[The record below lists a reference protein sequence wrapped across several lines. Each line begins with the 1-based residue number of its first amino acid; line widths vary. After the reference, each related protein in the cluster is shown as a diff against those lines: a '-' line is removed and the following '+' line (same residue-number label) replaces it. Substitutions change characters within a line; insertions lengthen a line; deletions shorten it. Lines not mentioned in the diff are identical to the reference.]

1 MLEKVYLIG
10 IIFVFLKKMFNIE
23 KIIYIFIV
31 YLNVR
36 IGILFVYIRWVVM
49 IFIIVGFNIFYLVI

>member
-10 IIFVFLKKMFNIE
+10 IIFVFLKKMPNIE
-23 KIIYIFIV
+23 KTIHIFTA

-36 IGILFVYIRWVVM
+36 IGILPVYIR
-49 IFIIVGFNIFYLVI
+49 